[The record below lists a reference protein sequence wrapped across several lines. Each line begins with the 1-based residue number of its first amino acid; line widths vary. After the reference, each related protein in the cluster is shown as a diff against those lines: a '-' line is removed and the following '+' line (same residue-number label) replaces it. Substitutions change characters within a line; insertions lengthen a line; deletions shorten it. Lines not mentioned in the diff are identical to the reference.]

1 MWVAFPDVKTA
12 VLYPPMVE
20 YNFVKFLKRLEFDII
35 EASPEEYLKSGCNMV
50 VIEPGLVVTAAGPD
64 HVKREMEKR
73 GIEVIAVPYDEP
85 AGGEG
90 AGGAIDCTTCQLIRE
105 PGPLVERLVERA
117 LREIAPELAV

>member
-1 MWVAFPDVKTA
+1 
-12 VLYPPMVE
+12 MVE
-20 YNFVKFLKRLEFDII
+20 YNFVKLLKRLDFDII

-50 VIEPGLVVTAAGPD
+50 VVEPGKVVTAAGSD
-64 HVKREMEKR
+64 NVRREMEKR
-73 GIEVIAVPYDEP
+73 GIEVITVPYDEP

-105 PGPLVERLVERA
+105 PGPLVEQLVEKS